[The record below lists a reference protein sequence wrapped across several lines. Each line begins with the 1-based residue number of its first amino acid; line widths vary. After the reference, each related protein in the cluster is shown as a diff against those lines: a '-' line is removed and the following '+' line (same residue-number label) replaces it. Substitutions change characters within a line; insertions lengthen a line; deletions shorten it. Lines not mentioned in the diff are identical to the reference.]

1 MVASLRKSDS
11 IAEQALGVF
20 LDEHFYETLHRRD
33 AGFEYERVHDRKRQL
48 KGMDV
53 IVNYHGN
60 RIVIDENQH
69 CIGLTVILGR
79 FRSSCHHCKVGI
91 VIQCRDGS
99 TMPMRRR
106 TDIC

>member
-11 IAEQALGVF
+11 IAEQALGAF
-20 LDEHFYETLHRRD
+20 LDEHFYETLHKRD

-60 RIVIDENQH
+60 R
-69 CIGLTVILGR
+69 GSAR
-79 FRSSCHHCKVGI
+79 KVAHF
-91 VIQCRDGS
+91 GS
-99 TMPMRRR
+99 WPSMER
-106 TDIC
+106 

>member
-11 IAEQALGVF
+11 IAEQALGAF
-20 LDEHFYETLHRRD
+20 LDEHFYETLHKRD

-60 RIVIDENQH
+60 RIVIDEKDNVRIPAH
-69 CIGLTVILGR
+69 FR
-79 FRSSCHHCKVGI
+79 FCSSLRC
-91 VIQCRDGS
+91 
-99 TMPMRRR
+99 
-106 TDIC
+106 

>member
-11 IAEQALGVF
+11 IAEQALGAF
-20 LDEHFYETLHRRD
+20 LDEHFYETLHKRD

-60 RIVIDENQH
+60 RIVIDEKSALHWINRN
-69 CIGLTVILGR
+69 L
-79 FRSSCHHCKVGI
+79 
-91 VIQCRDGS
+91 
-99 TMPMRRR
+99 R
-106 TDIC
+106 TFSFG

>member
-11 IAEQALGVF
+11 IAEQALGAF
-20 LDEHFYETLHRRD
+20 LDEHFYETLHKRD

-60 RIVIDENQH
+60 RIVIDEKSALH
-69 CIGLTVILGR
+69 WITIILGR

-91 VIQCRDGS
+91 VIRCRDGS